1 MGTIDRYG
9 LKRRYF
15 NKHKK
20 MVKHFFDH
28 LQNYGYKSELAI
40 QYQKKFKKNKDK
52 LFTFLDY
59 DSIPWNNNNAEHA
72 IKHLARY
79 RRNVDGL
86 FSEKGVK
93 EYLILL
99 SIYQTCK
106 YKGLNFLKFLMSE
119 EKSIFSHFEKYYR
132 IRKSSH

>member
-1 MGTIDRYG
+1 
-9 LKRRYF
+9 
-15 NKHKK
+15 